1 VADESTTTSLPAT
14 NGVEAGE
21 DVFATRMP
29 CVRCGYDLKSIAL
42 SGRCP
47 ECGGPCVESLGS
59 MYAADAGEVSGMV
72 AGLRMMMW
80 AAIALPALGGAL
92 FYLDIRRDTSGP
104 EFTLFGLAGAGIAG
118 PWLAWSGLRRVSG
131 EVHPSSG
138 AVALRPDAI
147 LSDAPAARAMA
158 AMYAV
163 FSTLAALCL
172 IGLMLSSR
180 SGPGPGNGW
189 AWLMGTLGVLT
200 GVAWTVRNALFSAR
214 GANMAALSNR
224 PGMRRV
230 FQAMGW
236 ISVGG
241 TVAVLGYGLVGVLAF
256 VYKNDLLYGLTSGR
270 RSNAMAMVLMAG
282 QVIGSVVNLCA
293 LGWLVLWPVMLGV
306 LAKHL
311 RGVGLAMTAAGGV
324 VIARVAVERD
334 DSRVGAVAK

>member
-1 VADESTTTSLPAT
+1 
-14 NGVEAGE
+14 
-21 DVFATRMP
+21 
-29 CVRCGYDLKSIAL
+29 
-42 SGRCP
+42 
-47 ECGGPCVESLGS
+47 
-59 MYAADAGEVSGMV
+59 
-72 AGLRMMMW
+72 
-80 AAIALPALGGAL
+80 
-92 FYLDIRRDTSGP
+92 
-104 EFTLFGLAGAGIAG
+104 
-118 PWLAWSGLRRVSG
+118 
-131 EVHPSSG
+131 
-138 AVALRPDAI
+138 
-147 LSDAPAARAMA
+147 
-158 AMYAV
+158 
-163 FSTLAALCL
+163 
-172 IGLMLSSR
+172 
-180 SGPGPGNGW
+180 
-189 AWLMGTLGVLT
+189 
-200 GVAWTVRNALFSAR
+200 
-214 GANMAALSNR
+214 MAALSNR